1 MVRVIIGMCVGAGLT
16 YAFLVYPQQSKSAV
30 KSGVDATTSM
40 VAQASTAAAK
50 AANEQL
56 ASKK

>member
-1 MVRVIIGMCVGAGLT
+1 MIKFGMGMALGAGI
-16 YAFLVYPQQSKSAV
+16 VYCFTTFPVQSKQAV
-30 KSGVDATTSM
+30 KTGVDATTSM

>member
-1 MVRVIIGMCVGAGLT
+1 MIKFGMGLAIGGLAV
-16 YAFLVYPQQSKSAV
+16 YFAVVYPQASRKVV